1 MLEFRHEVLSRPRHH
16 RRRFVC
22 THNSN
27 GRKRDHRLFLR
38 SSTFPTN
45 HNESNQEERESS
57 QEGLPTAESNPLS
70 SISSDSAIEPSPG
83 LGTPEEEEIQSSEF
97 FSQFEDNSSGNI
109 RYTLN
114 HPRHKKLAASLC
126 LYETLNEVPQ
136 HAPIVDWSKE
146 VEHIFEAIQISSSF
160 TTIHCSMKGNIVE
173 ALHDPTVEACIIPE
187 CLLVTLVGKKP
198 LTLTNKYLRSPLGL
212 FFDCWGIARDM
223 PITIDKIKVCL
234 DFHIFDILDFDL
246 LLGYLLDQ
254 LLTVPH
260 GSQDENLKKIT
271 ASTAASRLENLM
283 ARPLSDPWPHDT

>member
-70 SISSDSAIEPSPG
+70 SISLDSAIEHSPG
-83 LGTPEEEEIQSSEF
+83 PGTPEEEEIQSSEF
-97 FSQFEDNSSGNI
+97 FFQFEDNSSGNI
-109 RYTLN
+109 RYTSN

-173 ALHDPTVEACIIPE
+173 ALHDPTAD
-187 CLLVTLVGKKP
+187 
-198 LTLTNKYLRSPLGL
+198 LTNKYLRSPLGL
-212 FFDCWGIARDM
+212 FFDCRGIARDM

-254 LLTVPH
+254 LLAVPH
-260 GSQDENLKKIT
+260 GSQDENLKKIA